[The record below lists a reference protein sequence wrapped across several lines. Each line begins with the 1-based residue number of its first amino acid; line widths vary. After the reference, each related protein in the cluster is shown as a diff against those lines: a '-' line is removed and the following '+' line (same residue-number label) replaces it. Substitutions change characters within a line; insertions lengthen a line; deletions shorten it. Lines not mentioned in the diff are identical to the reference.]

1 MTELRDDLD
10 RALRSVT
17 TGEAPVQRAM
27 RDGRRLRSRRRLAVL
42 AGAMAI
48 AAVAAASP
56 SLAHLD
62 AAPALPATNHTAMP
76 TGPAARDPIVT
87 DQPPA
92 PGAASGTIAQGT
104 VGGVKWTLVFSKNT
118 RPVKETCYTAFT
130 GLTVS
135 GPASTPY
142 DQLTQNCAPAAD
154 GLVVVSGSDP
164 AGLTGSICDVGPA
177 GPEQI
182 MLGAVAPDVAYFT
195 LTFSDGQQLKL
206 IPVAW
211 QGQRYIAWVAPAALT
226 VASLTAHLGG
236 PNADNGQ
243 TMTAVP
249 FESDGQV
256 PVFGLWLTPGQAVPP
271 RASGVIGH
279 GTAGGSA
286 WSASASVGPW
296 GTCFIPAPSD
306 FFCVPLDLTGTAV
319 LGGWGGNPPGPAF
332 GSAAPGVARLRIT
345 LSNGK
350 SVQVTPVSV
359 GTERL
364 FAFWIGVGVS
374 PTGWT
379 AYDGAGQVTGTGSIT
394 SSSASG
400 TVTLR

>member
-1 MTELRDDLD
+1 MTELREDLD

-17 TGEAPVQRAM
+17 IGEAPVQRAM
-27 RDGRRLRSRRRLAVL
+27 REGRRLRSRRRLAVL

-56 SLAHLD
+56 SLARLG
-62 AAPALPATNHTAMP
+62 AAPALPAANHTATPVPSP
-76 TGPAARDPIVT
+76 TGPVVT

-104 VGGVKWTLVFSKNT
+104 VGGVKWTFVLSKNT
-118 RPVKETCYTAFT
+118 QPVKETCYTAFT

-142 DQLTQNCAPAAD
+142 DQLTQDCAPAVD
-154 GLVVVSGSDP
+154 QLVVVAGSDP
-164 AGLTGSICDVGPA
+164 AGLSGSICDVGPS
-177 GPEQI
+177 GPEQV
-182 MLGAVAPDVAYFT
+182 MLGAVASDVAYFT

-236 PNADNGQ
+236 PNTDNGQ

-249 FESDGQV
+249 FEPAGQI

-279 GTAGGSA
+279 GTADGSA
-286 WSASASVGPW
+286 WSASASEGPW
-296 GTCFIPAPSD
+296 GTCFIPAPSE
-306 FFCVPLDLTGTAV
+306 FFCVPLDLTATGV
-319 LGGWGGNPPGPAF
+319 LGGWSGNPPGPAF

-359 GTERL
+359 GNERL
-364 FAFWIGVGVS
+364 FAFWIGAGVS

-379 AYDGAGQVTGTGSIT
+379 TYDAAGQVTGTASMK
-394 SSSASG
+394 SDSASS